1 MSVKAVLMTGSNM
14 GDREGNL
21 SAALSML
28 DEAGRVIACSGV
40 YESEPWGEMGD
51 GGGNF
56 MNQAVVLETGLVPE
70 ELLDVTQDIERRL
83 GRTVKGE
90 GRGLRVYASR
100 MIDIDILFY
109 GDMVVDT
116 GRLVVPHPLMG
127 AREFVLM
134 PLAEILPGM
143 RHPVTGKTVAEMLSE
158 LKDKCRV

>member
-70 ELLDVTQDIERRL
+70 ELLNATQDIERRL

-90 GRGLRVYASR
+90 GRGPRVYASR